1 MTTTSSHMASN
12 FEPHNVMSANVGITV
27 KQNGQ
32 SLRTNSSN
40 SEAQPIVGST
50 VAADKEKK
58 LSAKD
63 LSQQQYINDSEK
75 EKEEQNEELRERVD
89 EKLKDMEEMPALRKI
104 GIKFVKHKDPECNVV
119 NVVDTES
126 EEMIRQIPSEE
137 FLKISQKLDEFCD
150 DFTKVKQTNAEDDA
164 KGRGK
169 NHSVLFDTKI

>member
-1 MTTTSSHMASN
+1 MTT
-12 FEPHNVMSANVGITV
+12 ANVGITV

-40 SEAQPIVGST
+40 SEAQPVVGST

>member
-1 MTTTSSHMASN
+1 M
-12 FEPHNVMSANVGITV
+12 
-27 KQNGQ
+27 
-32 SLRTNSSN
+32 
-40 SEAQPIVGST
+40 GST

-75 EKEEQNEELRERVD
+75 EKEEKNEELRERVD

>member
-12 FEPHNVMSANVGITV
+12 FEPHNVMSAN
-27 KQNGQ
+27 GQ

-40 SEAQPIVGST
+40 SEAQPVVGST

>member
-1 MTTTSSHMASN
+1 MLELLLNRTVSHC
-12 FEPHNVMSANVGITV
+12 EQTVPTV
-27 KQNGQ
+27 K
-32 SLRTNSSN
+32 
-40 SEAQPIVGST
+40 
-50 VAADKEKK
+50 
-58 LSAKD
+58 
-63 LSQQQYINDSEK
+63 LSQLWVQQWPYINDSEK

>member
-40 SEAQPIVGST
+40 SEAQPVVGST

-75 EKEEQNEELRERVD
+75 EKEEQNE
-89 EKLKDMEEMPALRKI
+89 
-104 GIKFVKHKDPECNVV
+104 ECNVV

>member
-1 MTTTSSHMASN
+1 MLELLLNRTVSHC
-12 FEPHNVMSANVGITV
+12 EQTVPTV
-27 KQNGQ
+27 KLSQLWVQQWPLTRKRNCQ
-32 SLRTNSSN
+32 QKIFPSN
-40 SEAQPIVGST
+40 ST
-50 VAADKEKK
+50 
-58 LSAKD
+58 
-63 LSQQQYINDSEK
+63 QYINDSEK

>member
-40 SEAQPIVGST
+40 SEAQPVVGST

-89 EKLKDMEEMPALRKI
+89 EKLKDMEEMPALRN
-104 GIKFVKHKDPECNVV
+104 KFVKHKDPECNVV

-137 FLKISQKLDEFCD
+137 FLKISQKLDEFCN

>member
-1 MTTTSSHMASN
+1 MQVICCIAVIKYTHMASN

-40 SEAQPIVGST
+40 SEAQPVVGST

-89 EKLKDMEEMPALRKI
+89 EKLKDMEEMPA
-104 GIKFVKHKDPECNVV
+104 
-119 NVVDTES
+119 
-126 EEMIRQIPSEE
+126 
-137 FLKISQKLDEFCD
+137 
-150 DFTKVKQTNAEDDA
+150 
-164 KGRGK
+164 
-169 NHSVLFDTKI
+169 

>member
-1 MTTTSSHMASN
+1 
-12 FEPHNVMSANVGITV
+12 
-27 KQNGQ
+27 
-32 SLRTNSSN
+32 
-40 SEAQPIVGST
+40 
-50 VAADKEKK
+50 
-58 LSAKD
+58 
-63 LSQQQYINDSEK
+63 
-75 EKEEQNEELRERVD
+75 
-89 EKLKDMEEMPALRKI
+89 MEEMPALRKI
-104 GIKFVKHKDPECNVV
+104 GIKFVKHKYPECNVV

>member
-40 SEAQPIVGST
+40 SEAQPVVGST

-89 EKLKDMEEMPALRKI
+89 EKLKDMEEMPA
-104 GIKFVKHKDPECNVV
+104 FKHKDPECNVV

-150 DFTKVKQTNAEDDA
+150 DFTKVKPTNAEDDA

>member
-40 SEAQPIVGST
+40 SEAQPVVGST

-104 GIKFVKHKDPECNVV
+104 GIKFVKRKDPECNVV

-137 FLKISQKLDEFCD
+137 FLKISQKLDEFCN